1 MGGYPHPAGQYPP
14 QQHPPQGP
22 PSVPSPGYIPGQ
34 LAQGDYRPQA
44 DQLRKAMKGFGTD
57 EKALIQVLARLDP
70 LQMAAVRSTYSSH
83 IGRDLY
89 KDIKSETG
97 GYLEQGLLAIVDG
110 PLALD
115 VTLVREAVKGAG
127 TKEWILNDVLLS
139 RSNADLNAIK
149 SAYQLKYNRSLSK
162 DVEDDLSFKT
172 QTLFRAVLS
181 ATRHE
186 EWYTVP
192 SAHAEAEARAIHD
205 ATSARL
211 VNDVTEVCS
220 IFANASDNELRA
232 INHAFQARYH
242 TSLEKHIAKEF
253 SGHMKDALL
262 RMLQTATD
270 PAMHDAEALENCM
283 KGAGTK
289 DEKLLTR
296 IVRLHWNH
304 GHVNQV
310 KGAYRVKY
318 GKDLIQRVKG
328 ETSGDYERLMVA
340 MLE

>member
-1 MGGYPHPAGQYPP
+1 M
-14 QQHPPQGP
+14 
-22 PSVPSPGYIPGQ
+22 PSPGYVPGQ
-34 LAQGDYRPQA
+34 LAPGDYRPQA

-127 TKEWILNDVLLS
+127 TKEWILNDVLLG

-172 QTLFRAVLS
+172 QTLFRVILS

-192 SAHAEAEARAIHD
+192 SAQAEAEARTIHD
-205 ATSARL
+205 STSARL

-220 IFANASDNELRA
+220 IFAHASDNELRA

-270 PAMHDAEALENCM
+270 PAMRDAEALEDCM

-296 IVRLHWNH
+296 IVRLHWNR

-328 ETSGDYERLMVA
+328 ETSGDYERLVVA